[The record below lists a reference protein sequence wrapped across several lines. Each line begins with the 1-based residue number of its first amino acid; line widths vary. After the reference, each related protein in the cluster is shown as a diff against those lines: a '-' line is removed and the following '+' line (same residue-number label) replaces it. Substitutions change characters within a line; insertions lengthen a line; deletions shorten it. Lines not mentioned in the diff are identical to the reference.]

1 MKLTP
6 YSKNKIRAGAANW
19 SVPLDFYDPMFNY
32 LVYGFAP
39 GSFFTALL
47 ANDFMGAIGHSHP
60 NNTMQNLKSL
70 VGWIRESFPEIAYGD
85 YLRVMSWIDIPSDE
99 RRKIL
104 EDRGLIYT
112 EADEI
117 NMVLKGVSQYPEPTL
132 Y

>member
-6 YSKNKIRAGAANW
+6 YSRNKIRASAALWN
-19 SVPLDFYDPMFNY
+19 VPTAFYDPMFNY

-47 ANDFMGAIGHSHP
+47 ANDFMGAISNSHP
-60 NNTMQNLKSL
+60 SNTVEALKAL
-70 VGWIRESFPEIAYGD
+70 GGWIRESFPEMAYGSYD
-85 YLRVMSWIDIPSDE
+85 RVMSWEDIPSDE

-104 EDRGLIYT
+104 EQRGLIYT
-112 EADEI
+112 EGEEI
-117 NMVLKGVSQYPEPTL
+117 NMALKGVSHYPEPTL